1 MKIGLL
7 FSKNWQK
14 LEYKT
19 APKVQKLN
27 TRQASIEEFTV
38 IESNSNNANGWTSD
52 LLNTSTPLGVR
63 CMT

>member
-7 FSKNWQK
+7 FSKNRQK

-38 IESNSNNANGWTSD
+38 YVILENIISSMDNPWYNKARRLKLRYG
-52 LLNTSTPLGVR
+52 P
-63 CMT
+63 

>member
-27 TRQASIEEFTV
+27 TIQASIEEFLVFLGSTLVTLGQLFTV
-38 IESNSNNANGWTSD
+38 NLD
-52 LLNTSTPLGVR
+52 HLN
-63 CMT
+63 